1 MDPKISL
8 LPIQRVIILGRE
20 GSEFFH
26 LSARQS
32 AASNWVV
39 GALRWFPSAMGNRV
53 LSSRSFWAV
62 SQVEFVLLERRL
74 KESSPEIPKIV
85 GISSG
90 FSRVPLTDKSGRV
103 KEVP

>member
-26 LSARQS
+26 LSASQR
-32 AASNWVV
+32 AASNWLV
-39 GALRWFPSAMGNRV
+39 GAFRWFPSAMGNKA
-53 LSSRSFWAV
+53 LSSRPFSVVREGAL
-62 SQVEFVLLERRL
+62 VLMERRL